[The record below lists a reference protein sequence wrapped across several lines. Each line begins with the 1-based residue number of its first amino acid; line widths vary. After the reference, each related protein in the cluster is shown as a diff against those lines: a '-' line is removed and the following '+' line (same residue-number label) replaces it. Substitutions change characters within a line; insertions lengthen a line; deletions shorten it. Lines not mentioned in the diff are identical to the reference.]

1 MKEEIIDLKSIDQKF
16 LEIKSRLSSQKPKI
30 FEMEQVSMYEKIDGQ
45 MDTHGT
51 SNLGEMSKYR
61 VELSEKKVLTEKNSQ
76 FEKCDSEYSV

>member
-1 MKEEIIDLKSIDQKF
+1 
-16 LEIKSRLSSQKPKI
+16 
-30 FEMEQVSMYEKIDGQ
+30 

-76 FEKCDSEYSV
+76 FEKCDSEYSVKPYDQNGKENKQVLPSYQSTFRQNTV